1 MILIAQSCQTWLLPY
16 TFRKASKE
24 LSTENPPPAR
34 NGHSAVFDVQTSSML
49 VFGGLALNSFEATC
63 DDGQHMVCALLSFHD
78 CFDLQSAGNSR
89 VHVDFCEVFVAK
101 FVQCPEVSFLGWPIW
116 IKKWQQKLHQ
126 WDFGMTRNA
135 ASHHAGVPS
144 FAAFELGGRN
154 LERAFPR
161 KSATG
166 AKWSFSR
173 LRCANFIDAGVRRSG
188 PQFFR
193 GDL

>member
-1 MILIAQSCQTWLLPY
+1 MSGNASHKYSEGLLPMY
-16 TFRKASKE
+16 SLYILTRPQ
-24 LSTENPPPAR
+24 LHP
-34 NGHSAVFDVQTSSML
+34 
-49 VFGGLALNSFEATC
+49 
-63 DDGQHMVCALLSFHD
+63 VCQRTG
-78 CFDLQSAGNSR
+78 LQSAGNSR

-101 FVQCPEVSFLGWPIW
+101 FLQCPEVSFLGWPIW
-116 IKKWQQKLHQ
+116 IKKWQQKLQQ

-161 KSATG
+161 KAATG

-193 GDL
+193 GDLR